1 MKDQPAFPA
10 DETPQPAPD
19 CPCDLCRQQRA
30 EAAAVAIVTLLEPTK
45 PDGKESPAVP
55 VPSVVTG
62 IFADK
67 ATPAN

>member
-1 MKDQPAFPA
+1 MKSQPDFPA

-45 PDGKESPAVP
+45 PDGTESPAVP

>member
-1 MKDQPAFPA
+1 MKGQPDFPA
-10 DETPQPAPD
+10 DEPLQPALG
-19 CPCDLCRQQRA
+19 CECDLCRQQRA

-45 PDGKESPAVP
+45 PDGTESPAVP